1 MRNKKNIF
9 LVILLLF
16 AGSVVFWIYENNGN
30 TDSREVDLYFF
41 AKGGYALEAKKTEIV
56 AQSDVEFYEKIADA
70 LINGPQDQKL
80 TPIMNKSISLNYV
93 NNHDG
98 NLNVDFSREYQD
110 EDLMTTYAVIKTY
123 SGLPEVN
130 QVKVTADGTDIKG
143 HSGEPIGYVR
153 GDEINIVSDNDSA
166 TGIRLYFANEEKNA
180 LVLEYRTVNITDTQP
195 VEQYIVTELIKGPV
209 IKDNVRLLAQDTEVL
224 SVETTDGT
232 CYVNFKQG
240 FIDKNAA
247 SKDEAK
253 LIIYSMVNSLTERDN
268 VKNVQFLIEGK
279 KTEKFGDM
287 NISELFVRNDAM
299 IQKAQIT
306 TK

>member
-9 LVILLLF
+9 LIILLLL
-16 AGSVVFWIYENNGN
+16 AGSIVFWIYEKNGN

-41 AKGGYALEAKKTEIV
+41 AKGGYALEAKKAEFI
-56 AQSDVEFYEKIADA
+56 AQSDGELYEKIADA
-70 LINGPQDQKL
+70 LIKGPQDQKL

-98 NLNVDFSREYQD
+98 NLTVDFSREYQD

-123 SGLPEVN
+123 SGLPEVK
-130 QVKVTADGTDIKG
+130 QVKVTAGGTEIKG
-143 HSGEPIGYVR
+143 YGGKPIGYVR

-195 VEQYIVTELIKGPV
+195 VEQYIVTELIKGPGN
-209 IKDNVRLLAQDTEVL
+209 KDNVRLLAQDTEVL

-247 SKDEAK
+247 SKDEAR

-287 NISELFVRNDAM
+287 NISELFVRNDMM

-306 TK
+306 AE

>member
-9 LVILLLF
+9 LIILLLL
-16 AGSVVFWIYENNGN
+16 AGSIVFWIYENNGN

-41 AKGGYALEAKKTEIV
+41 AKGGYALEAKKAEFV
-56 AQSDVEFYEKIADA
+56 AQSDGELYEKIADA
-70 LINGPQDQKL
+70 LIKGPQDQKL

-98 NLNVDFSREYQD
+98 NLTVDFSREYQD

-123 SGLPEVN
+123 SGLPEVK
-130 QVKVTADGTDIKG
+130 QVKVTAGGTEIKG
-143 HSGEPIGYVR
+143 YGGKPIGYVR

-195 VEQYIVTELIKGPV
+195 VEQYIVTELIKGPGN
-209 IKDNVRLLAQDTEVL
+209 KDNVRLLAQDTEVL

-247 SKDEAK
+247 SKDEAR

-287 NISELFVRNDAM
+287 NISELFVRNDMM

-306 TK
+306 AE